1 MKGRSEQPW
10 REGKVADVTELLREI
25 RKAQEEA
32 RAGGGAEAVARQ
44 HSQGKLTARE
54 RIERLLDPGSFTE
67 IEMLVA
73 PRKTGFD
80 IDRRRLPGDGVIT
93 GYGQIHGRPVGLF
106 AQDFTLLGGSIGGVH
121 SRKVIK
127 LMERCLRARIPC
139 IGMIDSSGIRIQD
152 AVTLPKRDSWAAMFK
167 LQCTASG
174 VIPQISLMMG
184 PCAAGAAYSPILTD
198 FVLMVNGT
206 SHMYIASPTLIKSAT
221 SVETTEEEIGGAM
234 MHASK
239 SGCCDLVAE
248 GDEDC
253 LEKARRL
260 LGYLPLNNE
269 APPPRIM
276 TDDPAERREEALL
289 RLVPD
294 DPRRVYDMK
303 RLIEMV
309 VDGQSLFEIKPDF
322 ARNMITAF
330 ARLDGEVI
338 GVVANQPMV
347 LGGAIDI
354 DASDKEARFI
364 RFCDAFNI
372 PLIFFVD
379 TPAYLPG
386 VQQEQGGIIRHGAKV
401 IYALSEATVTKITV
415 VIRKAFGGGQV
426 AMCNEPM
433 GADLILGWPTAQV
446 GLMSPEAA
454 VDIIYRKEIAAADD
468 PVALRRRKIEEYV
481 AMVGKEPLHS
491 AAMGFIEEIID
502 PRDTRPRLIQAL
514 RTFSGK
520 HREERPYRKH
530 GNMPL

>member
-1 MKGRSEQPW
+1 M
-10 REGKVADVTELLREI
+10 ADLKELLEEV
-25 RKAQEEA
+25 RKAKEEA
-32 RAGGGAEAVARQ
+32 QAGGGAEAVARQ

-54 RIERLLDPGSFTE
+54 RIERLLDKGSFTE
-67 IEMLVA
+67 IDMLVES
-73 PRKTGFD
+73 RKTGFD
-80 IDRRRLPGDGVIT
+80 IDQRRLPGDGVVA
-93 GYGQIHGRPVGLF
+93 GYGEIDGRPVGVF
-106 AQDFTLLGGSIGGVH
+106 AQDFTVLGGSIGGVH
-121 SRKVIK
+121 CRKVVKI
-127 LMERCLRARIPC
+127 MERCLRVRMPC
-139 IGMIDSSGIRIQD
+139 IGIIDSSGIRIQD

-174 VIPQISLMMG
+174 VIPQVSLMMG

-198 FVLMVNGT
+198 FVLMVKGT

-221 SVETTEEEIGGAM
+221 SVETTEEEIGGAW

-248 GDEDC
+248 GDEEC
-253 LEKARRL
+253 LRKARML
-260 LGYLPLNNE
+260 LGYLPLNNT
-269 APPPRIM
+269 APPPRGA
-276 TDDPAERREEALL
+276 TADPAERREEGLL
-289 RLVPD
+289 GLVPE
-294 DPRRVYDMK
+294 DPRRAYDMK
-303 RLIEMV
+303 RLINMV
-309 VDGQSLFEIKPDF
+309 VDRDSLFEIKPDF

-330 ARLDGEVI
+330 ARLHGQVVGI
-338 GVVANQPMV
+338 VANQPMV

-401 IYALSEATVTKITV
+401 IYALSESTVTKITV

-454 VDIIYRKEIAAADD
+454 VDIIYRREIAGAED
-468 PVALRRRKIEEYV
+468 PAALRRQKIEEYLAV
-481 AMVGKEPLHS
+481 VGREPFHS
-491 AAMGFIEEIID
+491 AGMGFVEEIID
-502 PRDTRPRLIQAL
+502 PRDTRPRLIRAL
-514 RTFSGK
+514 EIFSGK
-520 HREERPYRKH
+520 HPEERPTRRH